1 LSTSYTS
8 SIFLNVPFDE
18 RYKPIFYGLIFAI
31 HDCGFVARSA
41 LEADDGSQVRIEKIY
56 DLIRRCKYGV
66 HDISRTE
73 LDAKSKLPRFN
84 MPLELG
90 IFLGAK
96 RYGGQ
101 RQKTK
106 RALILDGER
115 YRYQKFCSDIAGQ
128 DVRTHGNTARG
139 AIRCVRDWLR
149 ACPDTKGVTL
159 PSTNTIV
166 KRHLAFHRQLPRIC
180 REANLDPDELSFND
194 YVILAVAWLRKQA

>member
-18 RYKPIFYGLIFAI
+18 RYKPIFYALIFAI

-41 LEADDGSQVRIEKIY
+41 LESDDGSQVRIEKIY

-166 KRHLAFHRQLPRIC
+166 KRYLAFHRQLPRIC